1 MRKILLGLFFCLQGL
16 LATESMAA
24 SCASSSLASYFGL
37 GSGGCTIGS
46 YLFSDFKFL
55 EQPTGAMAFSAIS
68 VNPFASAGSVGLDF
82 AVDATAGP
90 GELFENLISYR
101 VTGIGSTLIGASL
114 FFSGS
119 GSSGDGVASVVEN
132 LCIAGLFLG
141 MDGVSSCSGSAQN
154 LIVVDVGGSP
164 DPLVS
169 LAFAAVGS
177 LAVVTDLAIDGG
189 PDGTAQLGSA
199 SNRFFAGAPA
209 AAPEPGPIALLLAG
223 LLAFAAFGRIRRL
236 PQSQQQRLRS

>member
-1 MRKILLGLFFCLQGL
+1 MRKILLGLFLCLQGL
-16 LATESMAA
+16 MATESMAA
-24 SCASSSLASYFGL
+24 SCASSTLTSYIGL
-37 GSGGCTIGS
+37 GSAGCTIGS
-46 YLFSDFKFL
+46 YRFSDFKLL
-55 EQPTGAMAFSAIS
+55 EQPTGAVPFSAIS
-68 VNPFASAGSVGLDF
+68 VNPFGSAGSVGLDF
-82 AVDATAGP
+82 GVDARVGP
-90 GELFENLISYR
+90 GSLLENLISYR

-132 LCIAGLFLG
+132 LCVAGLFLG
-141 MDGVSSCSGSAQN
+141 ADGVSGCSGSAQN

-164 DPLVS
+164 DPLMS

-189 PDGTAQLGSA
+189 SDGTAQLGSA
-199 SNRFFAGAPA
+199 SNRFLAGAPA

-223 LLAFAAFGRIRRL
+223 LLAFAAFSRTRRL
-236 PQSQQQRLRS
+236 PHSQQQRLRS